1 MEAAMASVLITY
13 DLITPGKKYTELHD
27 AIKALGSWWHCVDS
41 TWIVKSDFSLVQI
54 RDELKK
60 HVDSNDKLLVLGL
73 SGAGAWVGLD
83 KNCSDWLTNNL

>member
-1 MEAAMASVLITY
+1 METAMASVLITY
-13 DLITPGKKYTELHD
+13 DLISPGKKYTELHD
-27 AIKALGSWWHCVDS
+27 AIKVLGSWWHCVES
-41 TWIVKSDFSLVQI
+41 TWIVKSELSLVQI
-54 RDELKK
+54 RDQLKK